1 MKLNNGKS
9 VGLKIRRAAIIV
21 NSKTRP
27 GGLNGISSVKI
38 AEKLRLLSKRLLCS
52 VQQNG
57 QLNYGVVTSLPKSN
71 SLNETILFPTT
82 TRIQT
87 ASILTEFDENPILKH
102 AVGQPKRWELCWG
115 FSVKVQ
121 TATNTLITLFSLLFY

>member
-1 MKLNNGKS
+1 MCPY
-9 VGLKIRRAAIIV
+9 VTHMCPYV
-21 NSKTRP
+21 TRM
-27 GGLNGISSVKI
+27 
-38 AEKLRLLSKRLLCS
+38 LLVCYPYVLVWCFSHDPKWTVEL
-52 VQQNG
+52 
-57 QLNYGVVTSLPKSN
+57 GVVTSLPKSN
-71 SLNETILFPTT
+71 SLNETVLFQT

-87 ASILTEFDENPILKH
+87 ASILTEFDKNPDLKH

>member
-1 MKLNNGKS
+1 M
-9 VGLKIRRAAIIV
+9 
-21 NSKTRP
+21 
-27 GGLNGISSVKI
+27 
-38 AEKLRLLSKRLLCS
+38 
-52 VQQNG
+52 QQNG

-71 SLNETILFPTT
+71 SLNETILFPTS

-87 ASILTEFDENPILKH
+87 ASILTEFDENPDLKH

-121 TATNTLITLFSLLFY
+121 TATNTLITLFSLLFINPQSAVCSLHFTLSLHFIPGLQSAFYTDRLFGWFLATEVNYS

>member
-1 MKLNNGKS
+1 MQNKRACEIKDKHNVHGCKIHVISVFVNWYCSHACQNKLS
-9 VGLKIRRAAIIV
+9 YWVI
-21 NSKTRP
+21 T
-27 GGLNGISSVKI
+27 
-38 AEKLRLLSKRLLCS
+38 RLLCS

-71 SLNETILFPTT
+71 SLNETVLFPTT

-87 ASILTEFDENPILKH
+87 ASILTEFDKNPDLKH
-102 AVGQPKRWELCWG
+102 AVGQPKRWKLCWG

>member
-1 MKLNNGKS
+1 MS
-9 VGLKIRRAAIIV
+9 YWVI
-21 NSKTRP
+21 T
-27 GGLNGISSVKI
+27 
-38 AEKLRLLSKRLLCS
+38 RLLCS

-71 SLNETILFPTT
+71 SLKETVLFQT

-87 ASILTEFDENPILKH
+87 ASILTEFDKNPDLKH

-121 TATNTLITLFSLLFY
+121 TAANTLITLFSLLLY

>member
-1 MKLNNGKS
+1 M
-9 VGLKIRRAAIIV
+9 
-21 NSKTRP
+21 
-27 GGLNGISSVKI
+27 LNGCKIHVISVFVNWYCSH
-38 AEKLRLLSKRLLCS
+38 ACQNKLSYWVITRLLCS

-57 QLNYGVVTSLPKSN
+57 QLNYGVVTSLPKIN
-71 SLNETILFPTT
+71 SLNETVLFPTT

-87 ASILTEFDENPILKH
+87 ASILTEFDKNPDLKH
-102 AVGQPKRWELCWG
+102 AVGQPKRRELCWG

>member
-1 MKLNNGKS
+1 M
-9 VGLKIRRAAIIV
+9 
-21 NSKTRP
+21 
-27 GGLNGISSVKI
+27 
-38 AEKLRLLSKRLLCS
+38 
-52 VQQNG
+52 QQNG

-87 ASILTEFDENPILKH
+87 ASILTEFDENPDLKH
-102 AVGQPKRWELCWG
+102 AAGQPKRWELCWG

-121 TATNTLITLFSLLFY
+121 TATNTLAYEQALRGTGVGGRMRDWGPTAEREPARRLLTLL